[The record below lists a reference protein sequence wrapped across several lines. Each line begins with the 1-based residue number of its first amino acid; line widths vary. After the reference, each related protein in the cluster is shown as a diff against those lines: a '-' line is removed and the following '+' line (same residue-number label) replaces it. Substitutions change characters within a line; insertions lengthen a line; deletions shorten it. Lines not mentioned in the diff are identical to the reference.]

1 MIQAL
6 VTDISQK
13 LLTAN
18 SEWLSSIK
26 SIGQRQRKAVADG
39 RDTFFLMDE
48 EFNDIG
54 LTDIRNNSG
63 YIRQRS
69 ETAMTITTAPR
80 IGANEGYT
88 YTLPFSLVLAVKF
101 PTTTDL
107 LFLLTRQLRAINYTS
122 FFDLKNVKCEVIAA
136 GNNSK
141 ANALNEMGKDQINN
155 EYRII
160 YVDFNLK
167 FTDYK
172 NCDLTENIETP
183 MDCECTNIFKLGC
196 ASTCD
201 TITIEVEATH
211 ENVIVETQMNGSIHS
226 FVVEQ
231 EIGENISIPLEI
243 FNENYTHIFKV
254 YMNDERVTYS
264 PDPSGITY
272 DCFSI
277 EIKP

>member
-26 SIGQRQRKAVADG
+26 TIG
-39 RDTFFLMDE
+39 FLSKGPEGNYVSDE
-48 EFNDIG
+48 EFNEIG
-54 LTDIRNNSG
+54 ITDIRNNGG

-69 ETAMTITTAPR
+69 DVAMTVSEAPR
-80 IGANEGYT
+80 ITSKVGYT
-88 YTLPFSLVLAVKF
+88 YTIPFRLVIALKA
-101 PTTTDL
+101 TNTTDI
-107 LFLLTRQLRAINYTS
+107 LFLLTRQLRGITYTS
-122 FFDLKNVKCEVIAA
+122 FQDLMNVKCQVTQG
-136 GNNSK
+136 GNNTRSIVVT
-141 ANALNEMGKDQINN
+141 ETGKEITNN
-155 EYRII
+155 EYRVI
-160 YVDFNLK
+160 YVDFNLT

-172 NCDLTENIETP
+172 NCELTENIETP

-201 TITIEVEATH
+201 TLTIEVEATDDS
-211 ENVIVETQMNGSIHS
+211 VIVETQMNGSIHS

-231 EIGENISIPLEI
+231 SIGEQIEIPLEI

-254 YMNDERVTYS
+254 YMNNERVTYS

>member
-6 VTDISQK
+6 VTDIAQK

-18 SEWLSSIK
+18 SEWLFSIK
-26 SIGQRQRKAVADG
+26 TIGQLSKGVEG
-39 RDTFFLMDE
+39 NYVSDE
-48 EFNDIG
+48 DFNEIG

-69 ETAMTITTAPR
+69 DVAMTMSEAPR
-80 IGANEGYT
+80 ITSNVGYT
-88 YTLPFSLVLAVKF
+88 YSIPYRLIMAIKATN
-101 PTTTDL
+101 TTDI
-107 LFLLTRQLRAINYTS
+107 LFLLTRQLRAITYVS
-122 FFDLKNVKCEVIAA
+122 YSDLMNVKCQVIQG
-136 GNNSK
+136 GNNTR
-141 ANALNEMGKDQINN
+141 NIHLTETGKEQTNI
-155 EYRII
+155 EYRVI
-160 YVDFNLK
+160 YVDFNLI

-172 NCDLTENIETP
+172 ECDLTDNIETP

-201 TITIEVEATH
+201 TITIEVEATT
-211 ENVIVETQMNGSIHS
+211 ESVIVETQMNGVIHS
-226 FVVEQ
+226 FNVEQ

-243 FNENYTHIFKV
+243 FNENYTHILKI
-254 YMNDERVTYS
+254 YAGEERVTYQ
-264 PDPSGITY
+264 PDPSGIVY